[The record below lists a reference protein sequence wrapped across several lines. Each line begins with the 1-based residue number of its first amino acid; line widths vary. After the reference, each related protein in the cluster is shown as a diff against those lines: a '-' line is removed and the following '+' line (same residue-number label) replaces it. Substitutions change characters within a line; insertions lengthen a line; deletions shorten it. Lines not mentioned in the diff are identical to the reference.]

1 MGYHVLFLS
10 QCSFAKACFPQFVSV
25 RQSRAKAS
33 DKLHGDVSG
42 VSQSPLHLACPTP
55 SIATH
60 RNNHHGSR

>member
-33 DKLHGDVSG
+33 AKLHGDVSG
-42 VSQSPLHLACPTP
+42 VPHVTAPIGVP
-55 SIATH
+55 NSIH
-60 RNNHHGSR
+60 CHPQE